1 MASGLTIRVSADVKR
16 LTRGLDEAARK
27 QIPFATARAV
37 NDVAFD
43 VMRAERANLLKV
55 LDHPRPFTQ
64 RSVGVPSKATK
75 GKPTATVAVR
85 PEVARYLAPFE
96 TGGMHHI
103 PGRGIG
109 LVVPKTVRLD
119 QYGQLRGRPRAL
131 GNRRNVFVGK
141 VQTKDGLVEGF
152 WQRMGGK
159 KGGKLK
165 LLARFEDALPVRKR
179 LGFQAL
185 AAREVRAKLPAAL
198 RAALTKALAT
208 ARP

>member
-1 MASGLTIRVSADVKR
+1 MASGLTIRVSADIKR
-16 LTRGLDEAARK
+16 VTRGLDAVARK
-27 QIPFATARAV
+27 QLPFATARAI

-43 VMRAERANLLKV
+43 LMRAERANVAKV

-75 GKPTATVAVR
+75 SKPTAAVAVR
-85 PEVARYLAPFE
+85 PEVAKYLAPFE
-96 TGGMHHI
+96 TGGRHHI

-109 LVVPKTVRLD
+109 LVVPKAVRLD

-131 GNRRNVFVGK
+131 GQRKNVFVGR
-141 VQTKDGLVEGF
+141 VQTKDGLVDGF

-179 LGFQAL
+179 LGFRTL
-185 AAREVRAKLPAAL
+185 AEREVRAKLPAAL
-198 RAALTKALAT
+198 RQAIAKALAT
-208 ARP
+208 ARR